1 MRQRLAFRVPLT
13 ALLFLPTVAGT
24 ARSQAPAD
32 PFGGLRFRSIG
43 PAALGG
49 RIHDVEALPN
59 DPSTVYL
66 ATASGG
72 LWKSVNAGTT
82 WTPIF
87 EGQSVSTF
95 GDLAI
100 APSNPNVI
108 WAGTGEQQNRQSSSW
123 GDGVYRSTDAG
134 QSWSHLGLVETRHV
148 SRVLVDPR
156 NPDVAW
162 VGALGNLWAPS
173 ADRGVFKTTDG
184 GRNWQKV
191 LFVDTLTG
199 IADMVM
205 HPSDAN
211 TLIAASYQRMRR
223 TWGFN
228 GGGPGSG
235 IHKST
240 DGGAT
245 WRRIDQGLP
254 PGDKGRIGLAIARA
268 NPRIVLATVE
278 HQQQGGIYRSEDG
291 GETWT
296 RVNALNPRPMYY
308 SHIFIDPTNDDRVY
322 VLGVQMYKSEDGGRN
337 WQQLPLSPTYDVG
350 VKTDHHSMWIDP
362 GDPKR
367 FYLVGDGGLHVTFDM
382 GQTFQR
388 INNIPI
394 GQFYAITADD
404 RDPYWV
410 YGGMQD
416 NHSWMAPSATR
427 HWLGIVNED
436 WRQIG
441 FGDGMYHQVDRA
453 GHRYVYTTAQN
464 GSIQRVDAETGD
476 RLGIEPQPP
485 AGERDYRYDWV
496 TPILA
501 SRHTPG
507 LVYFGGN
514 RLFISRD
521 RGITWTR
528 TADLTRQINRD
539 TLTLMG
545 VRGADIRLSRYDG
558 EQSFSE
564 IVTISESP
572 LDGRILWVGTDDGNV
587 QLSRDG
593 GATWTELSANIKGV
607 PNGTYVSRLVASSA
621 SRGTAYVTFDAHR
634 DGNFAPYA
642 FRTTDF
648 GRTWAPIM
656 SGLPAS
662 GSVRTIHEYPGKPNV
677 ALLGTEHALFVSVD
691 SGASWQ
697 RFGANLPTT
706 RYDDILVHPRTK
718 DLILGTHGR
727 SIWIL
732 DDASPLAEWRSTVA
746 SAPLTVFPIRAA
758 TLFQYWEDFSNRAQ
772 GVYAGDNPPDGA
784 IISYHLAQPADT
796 VRVTITNAA
805 GRVVRQLSTPGAA
818 LRINRVAWDLRHDA
832 GPAGGGGGGGGE
844 EGGGGPGMQ
853 AQMNAAAAAAA
864 LPRPPRDVGIRGPF
878 VSPGSYTIVVE
889 ANGAYVTRTVQ
900 VKADPMLP
908 VTLAQH
914 RTREAFLL
922 DVRET
927 QRRIATLWSQR
938 EDQRRVLAPLR
949 QRVGSIATEF
959 NGQGVRQGSLH
970 PPTRTHRSALA
981 EVNAQLDRLVP

>member
-1 MRQRLAFRVPLT
+1 MRQCLASRVPFAT
-13 ALLFLPTVAGT
+13 VFFIATVAVP
-24 ARSQAPAD
+24 AESQAPSD
-32 PFGGLRFRSIG
+32 PFGGLRLRSIG

-49 RIHDVEALPN
+49 RIHDVEALPS
-59 DPSTVYL
+59 DPSTVYV

-72 LWKSVNAGTT
+72 IWKSVNAGTT
-82 WTPIF
+82 WAPIF

-108 WAGTGEQQNRQSSSW
+108 WVGTGEQQNRQSSSW

-134 QSWSHLGLVETRHV
+134 QSWSHLGLVETRHI

-173 ADRGVFKTTDG
+173 AERGVFKTTDA

-199 IADMVM
+199 ITDMVM
-205 HPSDAN
+205 HPTDPN

-245 WRRIDQGLP
+245 WRRIEQGLP
-254 PGDKGRIGLAIARA
+254 PGDKGRIGLAIARS
-268 NPRIVLATVE
+268 NPRIVLAIVE
-278 HQQQGGIYRSEDG
+278 HQQQGGIYRSEDA

-362 GDPKR
+362 RDPKR
-367 FYLVGDGGLHVTFDM
+367 FYLAGDGGLHVTFDM

-453 GHRYVYTTAQN
+453 GHRYVYSTAQN

-485 AGERDYRYDWV
+485 TGERDYRYDWV
-496 TPILA
+496 TPIVA

-521 RGITWTR
+521 RGSTWTR

-545 VRGADIRLSRYDG
+545 VRGADIKLSRYDG

-564 IVTISESP
+564 IVGISESP
-572 LDGRILWVGTDDGNV
+572 LDGRVLWVGTDDGNV

-593 GATWTELSANIKGV
+593 GATWTELSANINGV
-607 PNGTYVSRLVASSA
+607 PNGTYVSRVVASSA

-648 GRTWAPIM
+648 GRTWTPIV
-656 SGLPAS
+656 SGLPES

-677 ALLGTEHALFVSVD
+677 VFLGTEHALFVSVD
-691 SGASWQ
+691 FGANWQ

-746 SAPLTVFPIRAA
+746 SAPLTVFPIRAT

-805 GRVVRQLSTPGAA
+805 GRVVRQLTARGEA
-818 LRINRVAWDLRHDA
+818 LRISRIAWDLRHDA
-832 GPAGGGGGGGGE
+832 GPPGGGGGGGE

-853 AQMNAAAAAAA
+853 AQLNTTAAAAA
-864 LPRPPRDVGIRGPF
+864 LPRPPRDVGNRGPF
-878 VSPGSYTIVVE
+878 VSPGTYTVVIE
-889 ANGAYVTRTVQ
+889 ANGAYVTRTMQ
-900 VKADPMLP
+900 VRPDPMLP

-914 RTREAFLL
+914 RDREAFLL

-927 QRRIATLWSQR
+927 QRRIATLWTQR

-970 PPTRTHRSALA
+970 PPTRTHRATLA
-981 EVNAQLDRLVP
+981 DVKAQLDKLVP